1 MIRRRWYQ
9 MWWGS
14 WYRIQG
20 RRRNKVGGGNK
31 EVDWEQGIAI
41 KEDRGSDWEDDGI
54 GPCIEGIVQGR
65 KNKGVET

>member
-20 RRRNKVGGGNK
+20 RRRNKVGGGK